1 MGAVLTRNGRP
12 WLIAEMTLSS
22 ATTAGAAPYGGKV
35 FRGVPTSQGERF
47 SVEHVHIYRLTD
59 SRISEQWVVP
69 DDLGM
74 MLKIGA
80 IPTSG

>member
-1 MGAVLTRNGRP
+1 MAYRGDDFVVCHNSWSGT
-12 WLIAEMTLSS
+12 
-22 ATTAGAAPYGGKV
+22 YGGKV
-35 FRGVPTSQGERF
+35 FRNVPTSQGERF

>member
-1 MGAVLTRNGRP
+1 MEER
-12 WLIAEMTLSS
+12 SS
-22 ATTAGAAPYGGKV
+22 EV
-35 FRGVPTSQGERF
+35 FRLPRVSGF